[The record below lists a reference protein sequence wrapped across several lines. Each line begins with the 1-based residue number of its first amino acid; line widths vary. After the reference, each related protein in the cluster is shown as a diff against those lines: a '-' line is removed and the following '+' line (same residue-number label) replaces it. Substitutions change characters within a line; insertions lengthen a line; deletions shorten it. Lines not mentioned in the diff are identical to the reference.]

1 MTVHMLWVKIKCHK
15 QLTTICWL
23 PLDHAC
29 DWCKILVWPCA
40 FSDANQRSH
49 SHSLNS
55 MNALCINCEI
65 ERIPL
70 HRLLDASIAL
80 LHYVANKQ
88 HLALFRTVREFK
100 CCHLFIMMVHYKK

>member
-1 MTVHMLWVKIKCHK
+1 MHAIGAKFWCGPVPFLMLTRGV
-15 QLTTICWL
+15 T
-23 PLDHAC
+23 
-29 DWCKILVWPCA
+29 
-40 FSDANQRSH
+40 
-49 SHSLNS
+49 HSLNS

-100 CCHLFIMMVHYKK
+100 CCHLFIYLFIYYDGTLLKIER